1 MVRTTGK
8 MLTRSQSLI
17 WMGALMDAQGRKAA
31 DITLDYYAANADAFA
46 GSTANIAFSD
56 IQRRFEDLLEPG
68 ARVLDQVPALREE
81 EHWISG
87 AYGLTGRM
95 RSVSI

>member
-1 MVRTTGK
+1 
-8 MLTRSQSLI
+8 
-17 WMGALMDAQGRKAA
+17 MDAQGRKAA

-56 IQRRFEDLLEPG
+56 IQRRFEDLLGPG

-87 AYGLTGRM
+87 AYGLTERM